1 LANFQALPENL
12 HITIDEST
20 FTKWYEAYW
29 HELYI
34 AGKRYTES
42 EEVAKG
48 LVQNVFISLWE
59 RRHNL
64 VIRSSVQ
71 HYLHRA
77 LKLKA
82 MEYYRKEIVKD
93 KFLTHEEQR
102 LQSVHHTA
110 DRQLSYKEIMG
121 ALTNAVEQ
129 LPERCR
135 EVYLMSREAGMDNR
149 SIAAHLV
156 ISEKAVEGNIT
167 RALSAIRNK
176 LSIFRF

>member
-1 LANFQALPENL
+1 MPDTP
-12 HITIDEST
+12 HITVNETT
-20 FTKWYEAYW
+20 FTEWYECYW
-29 HELYI
+29 HELYK

-48 LVQNVFISLWE
+48 LVQNVFIGLWE
-59 RRHNL
+59 RRHAI
-64 VIRSSVQ
+64 VIHTSVQ

-82 MEYYRKEIVKD
+82 MEYYRKETVKD

-102 LQSVHHTA
+102 LRSAHHTA
-110 DRQLSYKEIMG
+110 DQQLSYKEIMG

-149 SIAAHLV
+149 SIAAQLV

-176 LSIFRF
+176 LSIFRS

>member
-1 LANFQALPENL
+1 LPDTPYTTVNEN
-12 HITIDEST
+12 T
-20 FTKWYEAYW
+20 FTEWYEAHW
-29 HELYI
+29 HELYH

-42 EEVAKG
+42 EEIAKG

-59 RRHNL
+59 RRETI
-64 VIRSSVQ
+64 VIHSSIQ

-82 MEYYRKEIVKD
+82 LEFYRKETVKER
-93 KFLTHEEQR
+93 FLKYEEHR
-102 LQSVHHTA
+102 LQTLHHTA
-110 DRQLSYKEIMG
+110 DQQLSYKEIMG
-121 ALTNAVEQ
+121 VLTNAVEQ

-149 SIAAHLV
+149 SIAARLV